1 MWFIASTAWAD
12 RLNSMGTYLDPYKII
27 RDDLGVLCTQNG
39 KQICTAGE
47 AGSHATL
54 VVSVVS
60 IPLTTN
66 HKLTI
71 MAQWLS

>member
-12 RLNSMGTYLDPYKII
+12 RLSVMGTYLKPQTII
-27 RDDLGVLCTQNG
+27 DDDLVGTNY
-39 KQICTAGE
+39 CTAPETACNPGE

-60 IPLTTN
+60 T
-66 HKLTI
+66 
-71 MAQWLS
+71 